1 MPYVDDE
8 LYKWYRMSVM
18 SKLAE
23 HIMTTGVRTYTASE
37 ARNRF
42 ADVFDEA
49 FYGGGPVIIEKS
61 SRSVA
66 VVSLDMLAALTD
78 EESKEDAKR
87 AREALKEFLNRG
99 GKPWKDLKKE
109 L

>member
-1 MPYVDDE
+1 
-8 LYKWYRMSVM
+8 M

-23 HIMTTGVRTYTASE
+23 HIMATGVRTYTASE

-49 FYGGGPVIIEKS
+49 FYGGPVIIEKS

-66 VVSLDMLAALTD
+66 VVSLEMLAALSD
-78 EESKEDAKR
+78 EESQEDAKR
-87 AREALKEFLNRG
+87 AREALREFLKQG
-99 GKPWKDLKKE
+99 GKQWKDLKKE
-109 L
+109 LEG